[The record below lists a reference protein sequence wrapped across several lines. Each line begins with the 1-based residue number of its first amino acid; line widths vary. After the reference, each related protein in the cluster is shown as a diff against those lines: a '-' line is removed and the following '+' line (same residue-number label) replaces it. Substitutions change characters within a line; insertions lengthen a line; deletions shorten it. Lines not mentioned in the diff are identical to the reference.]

1 MLEGTDTLAPLPP
14 PSTTAPSPLQS
25 LLAAQTATVSHQ
37 IGSVAPRQ
45 HGSKTLSLSQKQM
58 TSSCVLSDE
67 SWYAR
72 GLINVSS
79 DHVFSFKCAPCSL
92 AQKSDVMIHC
102 KNASRHTKDPG
113 HVQGLFSFFLKQEG
127 KKVENDIEI
136 VRSKLAECME
146 GDVKDIDWMK
156 GFADRIQE
164 VLKNKPAWQSMIQQ
178 HIDHSSS
185 IYYHCSAC
193 SMNTGSSPHLEISV
207 GLLIRHLR
215 DADHIQR
222 VPHKDAHDVCESNAS
237 VPYKPECGLSPPTSI
252 PAALPQSA
260 SASVPSSPHAD
271 LPVPGTSSLDL
282 DDDAPINIG
291 ESTSYEPSDPNN
303 KGTLEAF
310 TSSLLPRSSSATSFS
325 TPSSSILITPKAS
338 ISVLP
343 LLPLLPPKS
352 LTHYLNQH
360 LKRPSSALSDREASC
375 QQRPRLVAHPS
386 SGGSEGG
393 ASRPALSRKGRAEEE
408 ATANK
413 DLMNEEVCSG
423 SGTLYQQALKSGDL
437 HIKEIERR
445 GEKLMAAFKGLFES
459 GL

>member
-1 MLEGTDTLAPLPP
+1 
-14 PSTTAPSPLQS
+14 
-25 LLAAQTATVSHQ
+25 
-37 IGSVAPRQ
+37 
-45 HGSKTLSLSQKQM
+45 
-58 TSSCVLSDE
+58 
-67 SWYAR
+67 
-72 GLINVSS
+72 
-79 DHVFSFKCAPCSL
+79 
-92 AQKSDVMIHC
+92 MIHC

-113 HVQGLFSFFLKQEG
+113 HVQGLFPFFLKQEG

-237 VPYKPECGLSPPTSI
+237 VPYKPECGLSPPASI

-303 KGTLEAF
+303 KGRLEAF

-360 LKRPSSALSDREASC
+360 LKRPSSALSD
-375 QQRPRLVAHPS
+375 
-386 SGGSEGG
+386 
-393 ASRPALSRKGRAEEE
+393 
-408 ATANK
+408 
-413 DLMNEEVCSG
+413 
-423 SGTLYQQALKSGDL
+423 
-437 HIKEIERR
+437 
-445 GEKLMAAFKGLFES
+445 
-459 GL
+459 